1 MDDGY
6 FKFHVSLP
14 SLDVILICTAG
25 WIASLPFGAGGSG
38 ACHGQIL
45 SGEHPSLSFVALR
58 SGDECHLDRVI
69 FFFKCIRCPYA
80 YMNVT
85 SKIWECFFILKTVHS
100 H

>member
-80 YMNVT
+80 YMIRV
-85 SKIWECFFILKTVHS
+85 
-100 H
+100 